1 MDGRL
6 VKTIYVRDPS
16 PPFRSHGLRSI
27 GSLRLLRAYVYFEHH
42 PAAPLSI
49 QVSCTVS

>member
-16 PPFRSHGLRSI
+16 PPFGSHGLRSI